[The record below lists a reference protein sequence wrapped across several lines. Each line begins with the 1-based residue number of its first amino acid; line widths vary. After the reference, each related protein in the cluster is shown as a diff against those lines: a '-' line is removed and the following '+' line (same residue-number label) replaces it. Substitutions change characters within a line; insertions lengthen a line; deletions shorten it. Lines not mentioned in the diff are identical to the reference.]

1 MAPRLG
7 WVEMKGQGH
16 MQARTSRSSQYDGL
30 VGSSLGPYR
39 LEQALE
45 TDELGAVFLARGTDS
60 RTYRLRLLP
69 ISGEMSPQQ
78 TSQYLDAAQ
87 AHLMALASL
96 KHPHILPLKD
106 YGQWN
111 GVPYLIYPYAPLRSV
126 SALLAQ
132 NGPPD
137 LQTLGRY
144 LDQIA
149 SALEYAHEH
158 GVIHGQLTTDHIYLQ
173 MDGQALVADLGVRH
187 LIEMSGQSAADPLR
201 FGEETLAPEL
211 TMGRHADTRTDVY
224 QLGATLYRMLTA
236 EPVFHGAGS
245 SEITDQHVRGTPP
258 RPSAR
263 RAGIPVEMDGLIA
276 ATLAKDP
283 NRRPGQPGTVANA
296 YADIVTPNNL
306 ARTPFVPTSG
316 PAYRPPSRPSRT
328 MARDT
333 ITPSAPTRG
342 QAPTSNYSQPNYS
355 QTSSGLRAQPS
366 TVRPPRRPGRI
377 LLGGLLAL
385 GLVATAGLAA
395 FIYYGGAGAGTPTA
409 QVTFSEA
416 NDGRTGQTNAL
427 QITAEHLPSPD
438 AGKEYDA
445 WLIDTESENV
455 LPLGALTKD
464 GQTYTVRFSGAVNL
478 VAAGNILEI
487 TQENTGVSVPVG
499 KVIARGAWPDKAL
512 VHLRHVL
519 TAYPSTP
526 GNTALIAGVVTQ
538 SKLLTDHAKALQT
551 AAGHD
556 QATMLCE
563 TQVMINLLE
572 GQKGSDYHALAP
584 ACATRITSAQGDGY
598 GILGASTGAYGSDAN
613 GGYLPGAL
621 SHTSLATTVP
631 DASTETKT
639 HAQRVE
645 ATLGNIQT
653 WDTILLRDLIGLQ
666 KTPSDTSKVS
676 EIVTLAGDAYTGVD
690 ANNNGKIEPIEGE
703 GGAVTAYQQ
712 AQLMATLTLLPVK

>member
-1 MAPRLG
+1 
-7 WVEMKGQGH
+7 
-16 MQARTSRSSQYDGL
+16 MQAHISGSLRYEGL

-45 TDELGAVFLARGTDS
+45 ADELGAVFLARGTDS

-69 ISGEMSPQQ
+69 MSGEMSPQQ
-78 TSQYLDAAQ
+78 RSHYLDAAQ
-87 AHLMALASL
+87 AQLMALANL
-96 KHPHILPLKD
+96 QHPHILPLKD
-106 YGQWN
+106 YGQWR
-111 GVPYLIYPYAPLRSV
+111 GVPYLVYPYAPLRSV

-149 SALEYAHEH
+149 SALEHLHEH
-158 GVIHGQLTTDHIYLQ
+158 GIVHGQLTTDHIYLQ
-173 MDGQALVADLGVRH
+173 MDGQTLVADAGVRR
-187 LIEMSGQSAADPLR
+187 LIEMSGQAGATDPVR
-201 FGEETLAPEL
+201 FGVETLAPEL
-211 TMGRHADTRTDVY
+211 SLGRQADTRTDVY
-224 QLGATLYRMLTA
+224 DLGAVLYRLLTA

-245 SEITDQHVRGTPP
+245 NEITELSLRATPP

-263 RAGIPVEMDGLIA
+263 RTGIPVEMDGLIA

-296 YADIVTPNNL
+296 YAEIVSPND
-306 ARTPFVPTSG
+306 ASRTPFNPTSG
-316 PAYRPPSRPSRT
+316 PAYRPPMRT
-328 MARDT
+328 ATRET
-333 ITPSAPTRG
+333 SAPSAPFRAQTP
-342 QAPTSNYSQPNYS
+342 AANYSPAGGALVGAS
-355 QTSSGLRAQPS
+355 F

-377 LLGGLLAL
+377 LLVGLLAL

-395 FIYYGGAGAGTPTA
+395 FVYLGGAASGQPTA
-409 QVTFSEA
+409 LATFSEA
-416 NDGRTGQTNAL
+416 NDGRTGLTNAL
-427 QITAEHLPSPD
+427 QITAEHLPGPA
-438 AGKEYDA
+438 AGTEYDA

-455 LPLGALTKD
+455 LPLGALTRD
-464 GQTYTVRFSGAVNL
+464 GDKYTVQFAGTVNL

-487 TQENTGVSVPVG
+487 TQEKPGVSVPVG
-499 KVIARGAWPDKAL
+499 TVIARGAWPDKAL

-519 TAYPSTP
+519 TAFPSTP
-526 GNTALIAGVVTQ
+526 GKTALIAGVVTQ
-538 SKLLTDHAKALQT
+538 SKLLDDHAKALQT

-556 QATMLCE
+556 QAAMLCE
-563 TQVMINLLE
+563 TQAMLNLLE
-572 GQKGSDYHALAP
+572 GQQGPEYHALTS
-584 ACATRITSAQGDGY
+584 ACAARVAAGQGDGY
-598 GILGASTGAYGSDAN
+598 GLLGPAQASGTEAN

-639 HAQRVE
+639 HAQLVE
-645 ATLGNIQT
+645 AALGNIQT
-653 WDTILLRDLIGLQ
+653 WDTILQRDLIGLQ
-666 KTPSDTSKVS
+666 KAPSDTTKVA

-690 ANNNGKIEPIEGE
+690 ANKNGTIEPVEGE

-712 AQLMATLTLLPVK
+712 AQLMATLTLSPVK

>member
-1 MAPRLG
+1 
-7 WVEMKGQGH
+7 
-16 MQARTSRSSQYDGL
+16 MQAHISGSLRYDGL

-45 TDELGAVFLARGTDS
+45 ADELGAVFLARGTDS

-78 TSQYLDAAQ
+78 RSQYLDAAQ
-87 AHLMALASL
+87 AHLVALANL
-96 KHPHILPLKD
+96 QHPHILPLKD
-106 YGQWN
+106 YGQWR

-149 SALEYAHEH
+149 SALEYLHEH

-173 MDGQALVADLGVRH
+173 MDGQTLVADVGVRR
-187 LIEMSGQSAADPLR
+187 LIEMSGQPGADPLR
-201 FGEETLAPEL
+201 FGGETLAPEL
-211 TMGRHADTRTDVY
+211 TLGRQADTRTDVY
-224 QLGATLYRMLTA
+224 ELGAVLYRLLTA

-245 SEITDQHVRGTPP
+245 NEITEQSLRATPP

-263 RAGIPVEMDGLIA
+263 RAGIPVELDGLIA

-296 YADIVTPNNL
+296 YAQIVSPNDPS
-306 ARTPFVPTSG
+306 RTPFVPTSG
-316 PAYRPPSRPSRT
+316 PAYRPPSRP
-328 MARDT
+328 ARAAT
-333 ITPSAPTRG
+333 RETSVPSAPVQR
-342 QAPTSNYSQPNYS
+342 QQPAPSYSPI
-355 QTSSGLRAQPS
+355 SGAIS
-366 TVRPPRRPGRI
+366 TLSVPMRPPRRPGRI
-377 LLGGLLAL
+377 LLVGLLAL

-395 FIYYGGAGAGTPTA
+395 FVYFGGAASGTPTA

-427 QITAEHLPSPD
+427 QITAEHLPSPE
-438 AGKEYDA
+438 AGTEYDA

-455 LPLGALTKD
+455 LPLGALTHD
-464 GQTYTVRFSGAVNL
+464 GDKYSVQFAGTVNL

-487 TQENTGVSVPVG
+487 TQEQPGVSVPVG
-499 KVIARGAWPDKAL
+499 KVIARGAWPDKEL

-519 TAYPSTP
+519 TAFPTTP
-526 GNTALIAGVVTQ
+526 GKMALIGGVLTQ
-538 SKLLTDHAKALQT
+538 SKLLNDHAQALQT

-563 TQVMINLLE
+563 AQTMINLLE
-572 GQKGSDYHALAP
+572 GQQGPEYHALTT
-584 ACATRITSAQGDGY
+584 ACAARITAGQSDGY
-598 GILGASTGAYGSDAN
+598 GLLGVTVSSPN
-613 GGYLPGAL
+613 GPTKTGYLPNAL
-621 SHTSLATTVP
+621 SHASLAATVP
-631 DASTETKT
+631 DASDETKT
-639 HAQRVE
+639 HAQLVE
-645 ATLGNIQT
+645 AAVGNIQT

-666 KTPSDTSKVS
+666 KTPSDTSKIA

-690 ANNNGKIEPIEGE
+690 TNKNGNIEPVDGE

-712 AQLMATLTLLPVK
+712 AQLMATLTLSLVK

>member
-1 MAPRLG
+1 
-7 WVEMKGQGH
+7 
-16 MQARTSRSSQYDGL
+16 
-30 VGSSLGPYR
+30 
-39 LEQALE
+39 LES
-45 TDELGAVFLARGTDS
+45 DELGAVFLARGTDS

-78 TSQYLDAAQ
+78 RSQYLDEAQ
-87 AHLMALASL
+87 AHLVALASL
-96 KHPHILPLKD
+96 QHPHILPLRD
-106 YGQWN
+106 YGQWR

-187 LIEMSGQSAADPLR
+187 LIEASGRSAADPLR

-211 TMGRHADTRTDVY
+211 TMGRQADTRTDVY

-236 EPVFHGAGS
+236 EPVFHSAGS
-245 SEITDQHVRGTPP
+245 SEIIDQHVRGTPP
-258 RPSAR
+258 HPSAR

-276 ATLAKDP
+276 AMLAKDP

-296 YADIVTPNNL
+296 YADIVSPNNPT
-306 ARTPFVPTSG
+306 RTPFVPTSG

-328 MARDT
+328 ATSETVR
-333 ITPSAPTRG
+333 PSAPTRG
-342 QAPTSNYSQPNYS
+342 QAPASNYVQANYS
-355 QTSSGLRAQPS
+355 STSAGLVAPPS
-366 TVRPPRRPGRI
+366 TVRPPRRPGRV
-377 LLGGLLAL
+377 LLVGLLAL
-385 GLVATAGLAA
+385 GLVATAGLAT
-395 FIYYGGAGAGTPTA
+395 FIYYGGAAAGTPTA

-427 QITAEHLPSPD
+427 QITAEHLPSVE

-455 LPLGALTKD
+455 LPLGALTRVGDK
-464 GQTYTVRFSGAVNL
+464 YTVQFAGTVNL
-478 VAAGNILEI
+478 VAAGNILEV
-487 TQENTGVSVPVG
+487 TQENPGVSVPVG
-499 KVIARGAWPDKAL
+499 KVIVRGAWPDKAL
-512 VHLRHVL
+512 IHLRHVL

-526 GNTALIAGVVTQ
+526 GKTALIAGVITQ
-538 SKLLTDHAKALQT
+538 SKLLNDHAKALQA

-563 TQVMINLLE
+563 TQTMINLVE
-572 GQKGSDYHALAP
+572 GSQGPEYHALA
-584 ACATRITSAQGDGY
+584 ASCATRVAAGQGDGY
-598 GILGASTGAYGSDAN
+598 GLLGPAQTSGTEAN
-613 GGYLPGAL
+613 SGYIPGAL
-621 SHTSLATTVP
+621 SHTSLATAVP
-631 DASTETKT
+631 DASAETKS
-639 HAQRVE
+639 HAQLVE
-645 ATLGNIQT
+645 ATLGNVQT
-653 WDTILLRDLIGLQ
+653 WDTILQRDLIGLQ
-666 KTPSDTSKVS
+666 KTPSDTAKIA
-676 EIVTLAGDAYTGVD
+676 EIVTLAADAYIGVD
-690 ANNNGKIEPIEGE
+690 ANNNGKIEAIEGE

-712 AQLMATLTLLPVK
+712 AQLMATLTLLPVN

>member
-1 MAPRLG
+1 
-7 WVEMKGQGH
+7 
-16 MQARTSRSSQYDGL
+16 MQAHISGSLRYDGL

-45 TDELGAVFLARGTDS
+45 SDELGAVFLARGTDS

-78 TSQYLDAAQ
+78 RSQYLDAAQ
-87 AHLMALASL
+87 AHLVALANL
-96 KHPHILPLKD
+96 QHPHILPLKD
-106 YGQWN
+106 YGQWR
-111 GVPYLIYPYAPLRSV
+111 GIPYLIYPYAPLRSV

-137 LQTLGRY
+137 IQTLGRY

-149 SALEYAHEH
+149 SALEYLHEH
-158 GVIHGQLTTDHIYLQ
+158 GVVHGQLTTDHIYLQ
-173 MDGQALVADLGVRH
+173 MDGQTLVADAGVRR
-187 LIEMSGQSAADPLR
+187 LIEMSGQPSATDPLR
-201 FGEETLAPEL
+201 FGGETLAPEL
-211 TMGRHADTRTDVY
+211 TMGRQADTRTDVY
-224 QLGATLYRMLTA
+224 ELGAVLYRMLTA

-245 SEITDQHVRGTPP
+245 NEITEQSLRATPP

-263 RAGIPVEMDGLIA
+263 RAGIPGDLDGLIA

-296 YADIVTPNNL
+296 YAQIVSPNDPS
-306 ARTPFVPTSG
+306 RTPFVPTSG
-316 PAYRPPSRPSRT
+316 PAYRPPSRP
-328 MARDT
+328 ARAAT
-333 ITPSAPTRG
+333 RETSVPSTPMRPQTPA
-342 QAPTSNYSQPNYS
+342 PNYS
-355 QTSSGLRAQPS
+355 PASGALVGLSS
-366 TVRPPRRPGRI
+366 TVRPPRQPGRV
-377 LLGGLLAL
+377 LLVGLLAL

-395 FIYYGGAGAGTPTA
+395 FVYFGGAVSGQPTA

-427 QITAEHLPSPD
+427 QITAEHLPSP
-438 AGKEYDA
+438 ASGTEYDA

-455 LPLGALTKD
+455 LPLGALTHD
-464 GQTYTVRFSGAVNL
+464 GDKYTVQFAGTVNL

-487 TQENTGVSVPVG
+487 TQEQPGVSVPVG

-519 TAYPSTP
+519 TAFPTTP
-526 GNTALIAGVVTQ
+526 GNTALIGGVLTQ
-538 SKLLTDHAKALQT
+538 SKLLNDHARALQT

-556 QATMLCE
+556 QVTMLCE
-563 TQVMINLLE
+563 AQTMINLVE
-572 GQKGSDYHALAP
+572 GGQGPEYHAPTAT
-584 ACATRITSAQGDGY
+584 CAARATAGQGDGY
-598 GILGASTGAYGSDAN
+598 GLLGPAQTSGTEAKS
-613 GGYLPGAL
+613 GYIPGAL
-621 SHTSLATTVP
+621 SHTSLATAVP
-631 DASTETKT
+631 DASSETKS
-639 HAQRVE
+639 HAQLVE
-645 ATLGNIQT
+645 AALGNIQT

-666 KTPSDTSKVS
+666 KTPSDTSKIA

-690 ANNNGKIEPIEGE
+690 ANKNGKIEPIEGE

-712 AQLMATLTLLPVK
+712 AQLMATLTLSPVK